1 MAEKLRMN
9 IFTFGRI
16 RVVGECPTNQYKSIP
31 LFGVMVQVKSQTCE
45 WSPFVMTILG
55 LLSLSIHMAPCSR
68 AVRLDTFCISFQWIL
83 FMEQF
88 DGI

>member
-1 MAEKLRMN
+1 MAEKWGMN
-9 IFTFGRI
+9 TLTFGRI

-55 LLSLSIHMAPCSR
+55 LLWMVFVNSHGSLLKSGTFGYILHFFSVDFIHG
-68 AVRLDTFCISFQWIL
+68 TI
-83 FMEQF
+83 
-88 DGI
+88 